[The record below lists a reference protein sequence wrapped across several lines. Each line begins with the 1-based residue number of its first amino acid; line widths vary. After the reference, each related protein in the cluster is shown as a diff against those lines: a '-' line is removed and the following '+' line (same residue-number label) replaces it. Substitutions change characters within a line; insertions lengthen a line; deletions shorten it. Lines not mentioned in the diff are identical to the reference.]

1 MIAPLRYVFWS
12 SSRFF
17 ALAKHFNGTI
27 GISLVGQSL
36 SFTLSLHY
44 LFIYLFFCE
53 YDLDKK
59 SDFIDCLIWDFS
71 LYLLSE
77 SCFIV
82 CFVSVFPIA

>member
-1 MIAPLRYVFWS
+1 MIVPLRYVFWS
-12 SSRFF
+12 SSMFF

-44 LFIYLFFCE
+44 FFFFCE
-53 YDLDKK
+53 YDLGKK

-77 SCFIV
+77 SCFVV
-82 CFVSVFPIA
+82 CFDSVFPIA